1 MPPGNPSLDPEEF
14 QQQPQVEVAIGT
26 LTGFTLDDPFQGVLD
41 LNRLDGGIAFQDV
54 TKGVFSLSVSRGR
67 NRDLD
72 RTNSGQLSVAF
83 RNQDRRF
90 DPTAGEDKSGLV
102 RPRLPVQVT
111 VLPGDAPKDRETVFT
126 GLVDDW
132 DFSYQVGGDSVARL
146 SASDAFGL
154 FAREENTGVS
164 AVEELSGARVE
175 RVLDNL
181 KIAWPQLERDIDTG
195 NATLAS
201 GLLEGNALQ
210 YLQTVEASE
219 GGLIFMTKDGKFAFR
234 ERLIQPIDDAVTF
247 TDESDGIP
255 YVDIAITFGIDLM
268 ANDVT
273 VTSPAGTAVADNPAS
288 KVLYGVIERTVD
300 TFLAVGSLQGLADY
314 VLFRYEVPEYR
325 IESVTVDAR
334 ALSVEQREQVF
345 GLELGDQADI
355 VFTPNKI
362 GTRIPVRNRVIGVS
376 HNVGVDTHFVS
387 FSFEALPFEFFVLD
401 DAVFGILDNTDGVL
415 GF

>member
-1 MPPGNPSLDPEEF
+1 MPPGNPIFGGAQF

-26 LTGFTLDDPFQGVLD
+26 LTGFTLDDPFLGTLD
-41 LNRLDGGIAFQDV
+41 FNRLDGGISFQDV
-54 TKGVFSLSVSRGR
+54 TEGVFSVSVSRGR

-72 RTNSGQLSVAF
+72 RTNSGQLSVSF

-154 FAREENTGVS
+154 FAREENTGVA

-288 KVLYGVIERTVD
+288 QVLYGVIERTVD
-300 TFLAVGSLQGLADY
+300 TFLAAGSLQGLADY

-362 GTRIPVRNRVIGVS
+362 GTRIPIRNRVIGVS

-387 FSFEALPFEFFVLD
+387 FSFEALPFEFFILD
-401 DAVFGILDNTDGVL
+401 DAVFGKLDNTDGVL